1 MIGLQSNVPSSDLL
15 FNKLAIL
22 ASCGVNVFCDERGRF
37 QTSGK
42 RSFGVLFDP
51 QYPVCAPLQELKILI
66 RARPTLLLRTI
77 TLWGEAPGGGLMQ
90 DLADAG
96 DMRRCAWTWVIAD
109 CRRNSLGLHS
119 WNQSEDWRFDFSN
132 QRPILVM
139 RPRHARCC
147 GPSDR
152 GLDWRAPTTTEHYKV
167 RRRTKKLLRHSFKF
181 AGQFLD
187 KNANPFTA
195 VIRCTC
201 NDSIDSKPISKWA
214 RACGTSPIAR
224 VPGCG

>member
-139 RPRHARCC
+139 RTPAFLAMRGAVDPRIVASIGARPPPLSITKC
-147 GPSDR
+147 GEGPRSFCGIPSN
-152 GLDWRAPTTTEHYKV
+152 
-167 RRRTKKLLRHSFKF
+167 LLVSF
-181 AGQFLD
+181 
-187 KNANPFTA
+187 
-195 VIRCTC
+195 
-201 NDSIDSKPISKWA
+201 
-214 RACGTSPIAR
+214 
-224 VPGCG
+224 